1 MERIITSDESTAI
14 EILSTWK
21 FITLSV
27 LSLGLYEIWWIYKA
41 WRFFKERDKLDI
53 IPAARAIFAIFFLY
67 SLFENIQEFSKSKGY
82 LNTFSSVGYFIGFI
96 GLNLAG
102 RLEDPLWLVSFLS
115 VLFLIPALESLNF
128 GIKNSGEYKI
138 IENENFNNRQIGL
151 IVAGGLLWILI
162 LIGMFAPIE

>member
-1 MERIITSDESTAI
+1 MLYIIN
-14 EILSTWK
+14 
-21 FITLSV
+21 V
-27 LSLGLYEIWWIYKA
+27 L
-41 WRFFKERDKLDI
+41 
-53 IPAARAIFAIFFLY
+53 FLY

-82 LNTFSSVGYFIGFI
+82 LSTFSSVGYFIGFI

-102 RLEDPLWLVSFLS
+102 RLPEPLSLISFLS

-138 IENENFNNRQIGL
+138 IETENFNNRQIGL

-162 LIGMFAPIE
+162 LISMFAPIE